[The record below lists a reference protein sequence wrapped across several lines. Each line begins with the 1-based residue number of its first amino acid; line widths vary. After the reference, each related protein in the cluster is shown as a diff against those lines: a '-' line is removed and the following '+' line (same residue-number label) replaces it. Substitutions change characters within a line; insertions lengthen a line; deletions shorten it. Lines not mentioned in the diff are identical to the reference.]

1 MKTYIEPPHNSH
13 PANRTSMK
21 FACCELRGVSVF
33 LLICIIM
40 PVKRINLRP
49 LAGRRLTCKVPEWP
63 AGVVSGSFG

>member
-33 LLICIIM
+33 LLIWIFM
-40 PVKRINLRP
+40 QVVKKDP
-49 LAGRRLTCKVPEWP
+49 LQAAELH
-63 AGVVSGSFG
+63 